1 MLVGSQAG
9 TTFIRTEKNGVL
21 ATTVLSIFAGAGHI
35 QDTAKSERFRFDLEV
50 VSVDKRGSLDGLEQ
64 RKGRK
69 GIFLR
74 NT

>member
-9 TTFIRTEKNGVL
+9 TVFTRTEKNGVL
-21 ATTVLSIFAGAGHI
+21 ATVLSIFAGEGHI
-35 QDTAKSERFRFDLEV
+35 EDTAKSERFRFDLEV
-50 VSVDKRGSLDGLEQ
+50 VSVDKRGALDGLEQ
-64 RKGRK
+64 RKERK